1 MPCGSH
7 WCRHWWS
14 TMSEG
19 PDLGGSDCGQQVP
32 RALSVC
38 IITHFLHQVIC
49 LGTRGKRH
57 TRGSTAR
64 GSSYINAHFECDH
77 LRIYGDYAVNAA
89 NIGKQVHSYCALIQ
103 KRHHALRV
111 WEHRKQQVVTLCQTA
126 HPPLLQLSVNFR
138 GSDEWLNAQIN
149 GEKFDN
155 GITSCR
161 WWTAPGVQPER
172 TLKCDRV
179 TKHHLQHLS
188 STCAFL
194 KGCIGSIFI
203 AFLKQ

>member
-57 TRGSTAR
+57 TRGSTAW
-64 GSSYINAHFECDH
+64 GSSYINAHFGCDH

-89 NIGKQVHSYCALIQ
+89 NIGKQVHSYRALIQ
-103 KRHHALRV
+103 K
-111 WEHRKQQVVTLCQTA
+111 K
-126 HPPLLQLSVNFR
+126 
-138 GSDEWLNAQIN
+138 
-149 GEKFDN
+149 
-155 GITSCR
+155 TSCIEG
-161 WWTAPGVQPER
+161 WGTQEKASCY
-172 TLKCDRV
+172 TLSDCTSPTPSAV
-179 TKHHLQHLS
+179 SHLQGQRWV
-188 STCAFL
+188 TECTNQWW
-194 KGCIGSIFI
+194 KVW
-203 AFLKQ
+203 QQDN

>member
-57 TRGSTAR
+57 TRVD
-64 GSSYINAHFECDH
+64 SS
-77 LRIYGDYAVNAA
+77 
-89 NIGKQVHSYCALIQ
+89 
-103 KRHHALRV
+103 RV
-111 WEHRKQQVVTLCQTA
+111 IIHQRTFWVWSPSDIWGLCCQRSKYRKTSAFLLC
-126 HPPLLQLSVNFR
+126 SN
-138 GSDEWLNAQIN
+138 S
-149 GEKFDN
+149 KK
-155 GITSCR
+155 TSCIEGWGTQETASCYTLSDCTSPTPSAVSQLQGQR
-161 WWTAPGVQPER
+161 W
-172 TLKCDRV
+172 V
-179 TKHHLQHLS
+179 TECTNQWWKVWQRDN
-188 STCAFL
+188 
-194 KGCIGSIFI
+194 
-203 AFLKQ
+203 